1 MGMFQNSKITLLILN
16 VYALTSLLKKDKR
29 MGNTIFVVV
38 ILYPM
43 FYIPWYLCIYMYCF
57 VDLPYSFVGTI
68 KSQMAHCCTVC
79 YMYFPRKANMYPTKL
94 CILIRLTLNWG
105 LSSMY
110 KLYSQPLHNTMYS
123 PSKHFQ
129 RKNILHTPLSALYSW
144 SNIEYFFHFDI
155 NFWHFWSSWSISN
168 LYWLQ
173 WSEDDKFFL
182 TKSWLWI
189 NKFFYEDGKVISWF
203 LSIFSHQNFILFC
216 MYLRKEKNVEI
227 ARELIQILHISFFF
241 HVKISFT
248 SFYAQ

>member
-1 MGMFQNSKITLLILN
+1 MEQEWMGMFQNSKITLVILN
-16 VYALTSLLKKDKR
+16 FYAVTFLVEKR
-29 MGNTIFVVV
+29 WKNGKHNFCCC
-38 ILYPM
+38 YS
-43 FYIPWYLCIYMYCF
+43 
-57 VDLPYSFVGTI
+57 LPYVLHTLVPMHIYVLFCWLALLLCRYYKVTNGTLL
-68 KSQMAHCCTVC
+68 HC
-79 YMYFPRKANMYPTKL
+79 FPRKANMYPTKL

-173 WSEDDKFFL
+173 WSEDDRFF
-182 TKSWLWI
+182 
-189 NKFFYEDGKVISWF
+189 
-203 LSIFSHQNFILFC
+203 
-216 MYLRKEKNVEI
+216 
-227 ARELIQILHISFFF
+227 
-241 HVKISFT
+241 
-248 SFYAQ
+248 